1 MEYPN
6 ADVFRNL
13 AATVTNE
20 AIIEELVATMQK
32 GCSSFFRNAY
42 NDIKKASKVRS
53 YKTYTHLDLH
63 INHFPMSEDSQHTI
77 RNGLA
82 NFIAEFFRDRG
93 FDVVVN
99 DSSSSPWVR
108 LDFEWYPTTIL
119 DQDSGDCADLVKRI
133 TYIKN

>member
-6 ADVFRNL
+6 ADDFRSL
-13 AATVTNE
+13 AATVTNK
-20 AIIEELVATMQK
+20 AIVEELVATMQK
-32 GCSSFFRNAY
+32 ACSLFFKNAY
-42 NDIKKASKVRS
+42 DNIKKSSKVRS
-53 YKTYTHLDLH
+53 YKTHTHLDLN
-63 INHFPMSEDSQHTI
+63 ISHFPMSEDSQHTI

-99 DSSSSPWVR
+99 DSSLPWVR

-119 DQDSGDCADLVKRI
+119 DKDSVDCADLVKRI